1 MTATYC
7 GEITMVDT
15 WTGYFLRQ
23 VENMGLM
30 ENTAIIFTTD
40 HGFYFG
46 EHGGMI
52 GKSVLATDPNL
63 SEEAAGDWGSSPGV
77 WARSPL
83 YRELLAIPLL
93 IYLPDAPPSTYS
105 GLTSAVDLMPTVL
118 DIMGVEI
125 PSAVEGKSLL
135 PIVKDQ
141 SLPGREYVI
150 GALPF
155 VNAGETMRTVDDVE
169 RRSEWASGATITT
182 DEWEL
187 LYDVEPGFSELYNLK
202 SDPKQEKNV
211 ITEYPEVAGE
221 LHSLFC
227 EFMKDTKMAEYLVKP
242 RSTLRL

>member
-15 WTGYFLRQ
+15 WIGYFLRQ

-63 SEEAAGDWGSSPGV
+63 SEKEAGDWGSSAGV
-77 WARSPL
+77 WSRSPL
-83 YRELLAIPLL
+83 YQELLANPLL
-93 IYLPDAPPSTYS
+93 IYVPGTPPATYS
-105 GLTSAVDLMPTVL
+105 GLSSAVDLMPTVL
-118 DIMGVEI
+118 DIMGVDI
-125 PSAVEGKSLL
+125 PSVVEGKSLL
-135 PIVKDQ
+135 PAVKDQ
-141 SLPGREYVI
+141 ALPGREYVI

-155 VNAGETMRTVDDVE
+155 VNAGETVRSVDDVE

-182 DEWEL
+182 DEWAL
-187 LYDVEPGFSELYNLK
+187 IYDVEPGFSELYNIK
-202 SDPKQEKNV
+202 TDPRQEKNM
-211 ITEYPEVAGE
+211 INERPEIAGE
-221 LHSLFC
+221 IHSLFTA
-227 EFMKDTKMAEYLVKP
+227 FMKDTKIAEYLVKP